1 MFETNAAPPRRR
13 LTQLAKCAGCAA
25 KIGPAQLT
33 QALQALSLPPDKNLL
48 VGLATGDDA
57 GVYRIA
63 PNLAL
68 AQTLDFF
75 PPIVDDPYLFGQIAA
90 ANSLSDVYAMGGIP
104 LTAMNIVCFPIR
116 ERGPEELTEILRG
129 GAEKVAEAGAA
140 LVGGHSIEDDEPK
153 FGLSVTGRI
162 DPAYIATNAGAKPG
176 DVIILT
182 KPLGTGIVTTAAKF
196 EECPPETFAA
206 ASRSMAALNANASL
220 AMQAVGIGPDL
231 PVHAA
236 TDITGFSL
244 LGHLYHLAKAS
255 GVGIELDCA
264 AVPLLPSVRE
274 LAAAGHLT
282 GGGKANR
289 AYLADAVKGSA
300 DLLEYWLDLLT
311 DPQTSGGLAICV
323 AADSVPRLLAEL
335 EARNVATRAVIGRVI
350 ASPAPTMTLL
360 P

>member
-1 MFETNAAPPRRR
+1 MPTPDVTVPRKR

-33 QALQALSLPPDKNLL
+33 LALQNLQIPADSNLL
-48 VGLATGDDA
+48 VGLTTGDDA

-68 AQTLDFF
+68 VQTLDFF

-90 ANSLSDVYAMGGIP
+90 ANSLSDVYAMGGRP
-104 LTAMNIVCFPIR
+104 LTAMNILCFPIR
-116 ERGPEELTEILRG
+116 ERGPEELAEILRG

-140 LVGGHSIEDDEPK
+140 LVGGHSVEDDEPK
-153 FGLSVTGRI
+153 FGLSVTGLI
-162 DPAYIATNAGAKPG
+162 DPAHVATNAGARPG

-182 KPLGTGIVTTAAKF
+182 KPIGAGLVTTAAKF
-196 EECPPETFAA
+196 EACPPETFALACRNMATLNAA
-206 ASRSMAALNANASL
+206 ASS
-220 AMQAVGIGPDL
+220 AMQTVGIGPDL

-255 GVGIELDCA
+255 GVGIELDRA
-264 AVPLLPSVRE
+264 AVPLLPYVWE
-274 LAAAGHLT
+274 LAAAGYVT
-282 GGGKANR
+282 RGGKANR
-289 AYLADAVKGSA
+289 AYLSEAVSLRSGLPEA
-300 DLLEYWLDLLT
+300 WLDLLT

-323 AADSVPRLLAEL
+323 AADCVSRLLTEL
-335 EARNVATRAVIGRVI
+335 EARGVGTRAVIGRVI
-350 ASPAPTMTLL
+350 ASDAPKISVS
-360 P
+360 